1 MKAKSQPLTYLLLGL
16 ILANFLA
23 QVPYFLHLYYTPQHP
38 LPALA
43 PGLTMGAVF
52 AAFVIPAWL
61 FLKGRPAGTYLL
73 IGFLAVDFL
82 FYLWNISGGVVH
94 GLGLFFHLHD
104 SDPILWAVNFI
115 GYLNFF
121 AAGWLLLRLAARKA

>member
-1 MKAKSQPLTYLLLGL
+1 MSNKTRPLTWALMGL

-43 PGLTMGAVF
+43 PALTMGTVF

-61 FLKGRPAGTYLL
+61 FLRGRRPGYSLL
-73 IGFLAVDFL
+73 IAFLAVDFL
-82 FYLWNISGGVVH
+82 FYLWNISGGAIH
-94 GLGLFFHLHD
+94 GLGLFFHLRD